1 MDLIIGGAY
10 NGKTTYALK
19 TYNLTLN
26 DLINGEECNKDTL
39 FNKKGIYNLHMLI
52 KNIIDSNNY
61 NENFH
66 TELLEKIIYSNME
79 VVICNE
85 VGSGIIPIEKSD
97 RQMREYTG
105 KLLSEL
111 SSRCEKVIRI
121 YYGIPSIIKES

>member
-97 RQMREYTG
+97 RQIKNITG
-105 KLLSEL
+105 NYFQNYSEQ
-111 SSRCEKVIRI
+111 V
-121 YYGIPSIIKES
+121 